1 MTSGAKNLILG
12 AKDRVRIVLEK
23 VRSVGTGPSMTD
35 LFVEDDYEQQPGAL
49 DRLRAGVS
57 RLEHQMH
64 DSASGAV
71 EDARMLVRRA
81 QHRVNAQLGRSALIA
96 LGLGLVLGLAAAA
109 WTSWGRSER

>member
-1 MTSGAKNLILG
+1 
-12 AKDRVRIVLEK
+12 
-23 VRSVGTGPSMTD
+23 MTD
-35 LFVEDDYEQQPGAL
+35 LFVEDDFEERPSAFAK
-49 DRLRAGVS
+49 LRAGVF

-96 LGLGLVLGLAAAA
+96 LGIGLVLGLAAAA
-109 WTSWGRSER
+109 ALAVRGRSER